1 MRNGHQDQVPLSA
14 DYVPEGTYP
23 ADVCVLRYALE
34 RHASNKPD
42 QIFAAFEGGERWT
55 FAQTLHQVANLAGNL
70 HALGV
75 RQHDH
80 VLLVLPTC
88 PLALLVMFAANY
100 LGAVYVPVNPAL
112 KGSSLEHVLHN
123 AGARIAL
130 VHDSVL
136 ERVLAAAP
144 ATLTSVVH
152 SSDEAVSSSGG
163 VAILGVSA
171 LAKPSAAPPAPLKQI
186 QPFDTQSIIYTSGT
200 TGRSKGVLSS
210 YMHAFSCVGPDAW
223 NARLQPDDRQMVRLC
238 RSSISAAHSIATV
251 SLCMGSSIGVV
262 SHFRTEA
269 FWGQVRELE
278 ITSAFL
284 LGAMATFLLKQ
295 PPDTR
300 DRDHGWSCAP
310 GLQRAARPKR
320 KAVPRTLRRRVLHVV
335 QHDRDL
341 HAADLPRQSGQG

>member
-1 MRNGHQDQVPLSA
+1 MRSGRDDQIPLSA
-14 DYVPEGTYP
+14 DYVRGSTYP

-34 RHASNKPD
+34 RHARTKPD
-42 QIFAAFEGGERWT
+42 EIFAAFEGGERWT
-55 FAQTLHQVANLAGNL
+55 FAQTLEQVASLAGNL
-70 HALGV
+70 YELGV

-80 VLLVLPTC
+80 VVLLLPTC
-88 PLALLVMFAANY
+88 PLALRVMFAANY

-123 AGARIAL
+123 AGAGIAI

-136 ERVLAAAP
+136 DRVLEAAP
-144 ATLTSVVH
+144 ATMKTVVRSSNSPVAPREGITQHGVLVLT
-152 SSDEAVSSSGG
+152 
-163 VAILGVSA
+163 
-171 LAKPSAAPPAPLKQI
+171 KPATPPPPPPNPI

-223 NARLQPDDRQMVRLC
+223 NCLTPNDRQMVHMP
-238 RSSISAAHSIATV
+238 IFHIGGAFIATV
-251 SLCMGSSIGVV
+251 SLCVGSSIGVV

-269 FWGQVRELE
+269 FWDQVRDLE

-295 PPDTR
+295 PPSPR
-300 DRDHGWSCAP
+300 DRDHG
-310 GLQRAARPKR
+310 LRMVFI
-320 KAVPRTLRRRVLHVV
+320 VPLG
-335 QHDRDL
+335 
-341 HAADLPRQSGQG
+341 QSGPPIRERFGVDVFTIFNMTEICT